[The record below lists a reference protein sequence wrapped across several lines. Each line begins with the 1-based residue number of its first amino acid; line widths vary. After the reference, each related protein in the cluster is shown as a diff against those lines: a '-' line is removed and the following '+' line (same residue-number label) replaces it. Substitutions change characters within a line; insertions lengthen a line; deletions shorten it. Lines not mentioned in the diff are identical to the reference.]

1 MENYFILNYIDIL
14 NEMMDIDD
22 DDRQE
27 TNCLPVMSVEGVIE
41 TYNCEIGDI
50 LLEADN
56 KNDEKNGDDK
66 SEEKIKKTESKMK
79 KVAGKFIKY
88 ISILVNK
95 IREYY
100 KKLKN
105 YIRNKIEELT
115 YGTKYESGST
125 KKSVNENA
133 APLVRK
139 DFDYASG
146 IRKLYSFLVPFVDG
160 FSNYTGTLRGIS
172 IEKISKSMGTY
183 NRYTKT
189 VEGEAIK
196 GDRSGVI
203 RKYFAPLVEKDPA
216 MICTNDEYKSSED
229 VQTHIR
235 EIEHSFFGPTDK
247 KVSID
252 EYKYTNPIDNVK
264 EELDKFLS
272 NIDKIQKSAEKACS
286 VTEQYVKTMITDTNR
301 TLFVERMF
309 DPTKAGLIEGFL
321 VLCKRALDKLAAAL
335 SFQTSIMS
343 PLTRVLERATKEQLV
358 VNRALKFKK
367 EEYVPPVNKKPLQLA
382 APRESVNIDYLYES
396 IGESYELLC
405 ESKSRDRMVML
416 IRKCQIICQKI
427 IMFIDKASTT
437 MVQYAQKLI
446 IKYTTIMSRLLDKN
460 FKEQI
465 AAGENRSRVIG
476 IPSVALSKAMEI
488 CTDVMSK
495 VVLNIQEFAM
505 VDVESDKVKTRE
517 FKEITPMS
525 IALYKMDERS
535 IGEIVDKLNKKLE
548 FKEKVVYINDQA
560 LLDKI
565 ALISGRE
572 LESSI
577 KFIKNIEKEMK
588 RKLDKVLSD
597 ITKKSKN
604 KNLSNEGYNYCVRI
618 VTACSIAFSVV
629 QKCTH
634 IMYKQFIK
642 CNSAFQ
648 VINSTYN
655 EYDKAGAQKYNEKRE
670 KEERERGR
678 TYSGG
683 ATTESFN
690 DYEYKRWIRDK
701 MIKKYNYIL

>member
-1 MENYFILNYIDIL
+1 MENCFILHYIDIL
-14 NEMMDIDD
+14 NEMMGIDD
-22 DDRQE
+22 DDQQE

-56 KNDEKNGDDK
+56 KNDEKNGEDRSK
-66 SEEKIKKTESKMK
+66 EKIKKTESKMK
-79 KVAGKFIKY
+79 KVASKFIKY

-367 EEYVPPVNKKPLQLA
+367 EEYVPPANKKPLQLA
-382 APRESVNIDYLYES
+382 APRESVDIDYLYES
-396 IGESYELLC
+396 IGDSYELLC
-405 ESKSRDRMVML
+405 EATSRDRMVML

-427 IMFIDKASTT
+427 MMFINKAF
-437 MVQYAQKLI
+437 
-446 IKYTTIMSRLLDKN
+446 TTIIQYVEKAVIKWATILDRLVNKN
-460 FKEQI
+460 FKKII
-465 AAGENRSRVIG
+465 AAGEGRGHLIA
-476 IPSVALSKAMEI
+476 IPSVSLSKAI
-488 CTDVMSK
+488 DLCTNVMSD
-495 VVLNIQEFAM
+495 VVLNIQNFAM
-505 VDVESDKVKTRE
+505 VDLESDIVKTRE

-525 IALYKMDERS
+525 MALYKLDAQS
-535 IGEIVDKLNKKLE
+535 VTDLIDKLNKKTE
-548 FKEKVVYINDQA
+548 FKEKKEVMIDQK
-560 LLDKI
+560 LFDKL

-572 LESSI
+572 AESSI
-577 KFIKNIEKEMK
+577 KFINKVEKEMK
-588 RKLDKVLSD
+588 QKLDKIISD
-597 ITKKSKN
+597 ITKKTKN
-604 KNLSNEGYNYCVRI
+604 KNMSNEVYNYCVRI
-618 VTACSIAFSVV
+618 VTACSIAFSVI
-629 QKCTH
+629 QKCTS
-634 IMYKQFIK
+634 IMHKQFIK
-642 CNSAFQ
+642 SNAIFQ
-648 VINSTYN
+648 FINSTYN
-655 EYDKAGAQKYNEKRE
+655 KYDKAGSQEYKEKRE
-670 KEERERGR
+670 KEEKEKET
-678 TYSGG
+678 TYAGG

-690 DYEYKRWIRDK
+690 EYEYKRWIRDK
-701 MIKKYNYIL
+701 MIKKV

>member
-1 MENYFILNYIDIL
+1 MENCFILNYIDIL

-22 DDRQE
+22 IQQE
-27 TNCLPVMSVEGVIE
+27 TNYLPVMNVEGMIE

-50 LLEADN
+50 LLEDDN
-56 KNDEKNGDDK
+56 KNDEKDGEDRSK
-66 SEEKIKKTESKMK
+66 EKIKKTESKIK
-79 KVAGKFIKY
+79 KISDKFIKFL
-88 ISILVNK
+88 SILINK

-100 KKLKN
+100 KKVKN
-105 YIRNKIEELT
+105 YIREKIEQLN

-125 KKSVNENA
+125 KKSVNANT

-196 GDRSGVI
+196 GDRAGII

-229 VQTHIR
+229 VQKLMR
-235 EIEHSFFGPTDK
+235 EIENSFFGPTDK
-247 KVSID
+247 KVSIND
-252 EYKYTNPIDNVK
+252 YKYSKPIDNVK
-264 EELDKFLS
+264 EELDKFLT

-286 VTEQYVKTMITDTNR
+286 DTNDFMKKLISDMNISVNVR
-301 TLFVERMF
+301 RYT
-309 DPTKAGLIEGFL
+309 DPDKSGLIEGFM
-321 VLCKRALDKLAAAL
+321 VLCKRSLDKLAAAL
-335 SFQTSIMS
+335 SFQTSIIT
-343 PLTRVLERATKEQLV
+343 PLTRILERATNEQIV

-367 EEYVPPVNKKPLQLA
+367 EEYVPPANKKPLQLA
-382 APRESVNIDYLYES
+382 APRESVDIDYLYES
-396 IGESYELLC
+396 IGESFELLC
-405 ESKSRDRMVML
+405 EATSRDRMVML

-427 IMFIDKASTT
+427 IMFINKAVTT
-437 MVQYAQKLI
+437 IIQYAQKLL
-446 IKYTTIMSRLLDKN
+446 IKYATWPSRLMDKG

-465 AAGENRSRVIG
+465 AAGENRSYNIG
-476 IPSVALSKAMEI
+476 LPSISLSKAMGI
-488 CTDVMSK
+488 CTNVMSD
-495 VVLNIQEFAM
+495 VILNIQKFAM

-517 FKEITPMS
+517 FREITPMS
-525 IALYKMDERS
+525 IALYKMDEKT

-548 FKEKVVYINDQA
+548 FKEEVVYINDQK
-560 LLDKI
+560 LIDRL

-588 RKLDKVLSD
+588 QKLDKVLSD
-597 ITKKSKN
+597 ITKKSKI
-604 KNLSNEGYNYCVRI
+604 KNLSDEGYNYCVRI
-618 VTACSIAFSVV
+618 ITACSIAFSVV
-629 QKCTH
+629 QKCTQ

-642 CNSAFQ
+642 SNTTFQ
-648 VINSTYN
+648 IINSTYN
-655 EYDKAGAQKYNEKRE
+655 KYDEAGAKKYNEKRE

-690 DYEYKRWIRDK
+690 DYEYKRWMRDK
-701 MIKKYNYIL
+701 MIKGI